1 MIHLF
6 CALACE
12 AKPLINHFALEM
24 DQTKRLFKI
33 YYSDKHNMSLTIT
46 GVGHRNAAAAVSYHA
61 GCSNPFASDIWL
73 NIGIAGHAS
82 ADLGSCYLANKI
94 SDVNRTH
101 TWYPQ
106 FVVAMPCQSL
116 PLMTLDTPSKQY
128 EECLFDMEASGFYEM
143 ATRLGTNELI
153 HCIKIVSDNDQQHFS
168 NINAEQVSQYI
179 TNNIPVIEKVIEALL
194 PRSEELTKLAAMPNA
209 YNTITEQI
217 HFTVSEQVQL
227 NRLLRQ
233 WQLRLPAVN
242 PIDQIQFDMPAKN
255 VLQVL
260 SNKIKASPYSL
271 II

>member
-1 MIHLF
+1 M
-6 CALACE
+6 
-12 AKPLINHFALEM
+12 
-24 DQTKRLFKI
+24 
-33 YYSDKHNMSLTIT
+33 
-46 GVGHRNAAAAVSYHA
+46 
-61 GCSNPFASDIWL
+61 
-73 NIGIAGHAS
+73 
-82 ADLGSCYLANKI
+82 
-94 SDVNRTH
+94 
-101 TWYPQ
+101 
-106 FVVAMPCQSL
+106 
-116 PLMTLDTPSKQY
+116 
-128 EECLFDMEASGFYEM
+128 
-143 ATRLGTNELI
+143 
-153 HCIKIVSDNDQQHFS
+153 SDNDQQHFS